1 LNTYNY
7 IRVSTESQN
16 TERQLQ
22 GIDYDVEFL
31 EKVSGKDSNREQLT
45 LMLRILKT
53 GDLVNVHSL
62 DRLARNTQDLLKI
75 VDEIITKGASVKFHK
90 ENLMF
95 DGNDKN
101 PMNELMLTMLGAFAQ
116 FERSIM
122 LERQREG
129 IAIAKAKGKYK
140 GRKSSLTNEQ
150 MQEMKVDFNN
160 GMKKTEIAEKYGVT
174 RSYVYQLVKK
184 NHHGLRVK
192 F

>member
-1 LNTYNY
+1 
-7 IRVSTESQN
+7 
-16 TERQLQ
+16 
-22 GIDYDVEFL
+22 
-31 EKVSGKDSNREQLT
+31 
-45 LMLRILKT
+45 
-53 GDLVNVHSL
+53 
-62 DRLARNTQDLLKI
+62 
-75 VDEIITKGASVKFHK
+75 
-90 ENLMF
+90 MF

-184 NHHGLRVK
+184 NHHGLGA
-192 F
+192 

>member
-1 LNTYNY
+1 MNTYNY